1 LTTLGLAICLAAAAH
16 AASIL
21 DFSPTDLGGSAI
33 TMPDV
38 YGESSPKPTPM
49 VGESGTVAAV
59 EPNPPTIA
67 RLERNIQLNHAANIV
82 VRKVACAKT

>member
-1 LTTLGLAICLAAAAH
+1 
-16 AASIL
+16 
-21 DFSPTDLGGSAI
+21 
-33 TMPDV
+33 MPDV